1 MKYNIP
7 EMEIVKFEVTDVIT
21 SSIEDAGQGAPSDE
35 PKIEPGVGDNW
46 D

>member
-7 EMEIVKFEVTDVIT
+7 EMEVVILRVTDVIT
-21 SSIEDAGQGAPSDE
+21 SSIEDGGQGTPSVE
-35 PKIEPGVGDNW
+35 PEIKPGVGDNW